1 MVRTLHSEMT
11 FGDDATADGEHL
23 LYDTDGN
30 IMQKR
35 VFNNGVITKDTSCYE
50 DGKIKDT
57 WTRL

>member
-1 MVRTLHSEMT
+1 MT